1 MFCPP
6 TNSLWE
12 ITDRHNCSPLINC
25 HLVRREI
32 ILLLRL
38 IILEVPCLS
47 YSWLTA
53 FDKFAWIAWHAD
65 MLNKTLPLH
74 DNVPR
79 LMFTQDYVC
88 LLFADNKRSLAL
100 RLVFTLAVHLIA
112 NNATSL
118 QGYQLLAH
126 KWYTAAVC
134 IHQYMM
140 RHKRLSLE
148 NNIVRC
154 ITLIWIS

>member
-1 MFCPP
+1 MF
-6 TNSLWE
+6 L
-12 ITDRHNCSPLINC
+12 IINC
-25 HLVRREI
+25 HSIRDNI

-38 IILEVPCLS
+38 MILQVPCLS

-65 MLNKTLPLH
+65 MLNKTLSLH
-74 DNVPR
+74 DKVPM

-112 NNATSL
+112 SNAKSL

-126 KWYTAAVC
+126 KWYSATVC
-134 IHQYMM
+134 MHQYML

-148 NNIVRC
+148 NNIVK
-154 ITLIWIS
+154 W